1 MPQQQPLDLGTYRE
15 DSPIPLISSARLST
29 GEAQSKKTRPE
40 PQQQQ
45 QQQQQQQHHHHQQQ
59 QQQAQPPQQISMPAY
74 PNLGPVGFP
83 VAPLMSVAALVDAG
97 YSTSATAQVKP
108 PSNPASAFSM
118 GLATPRHPSDTPPLL
133 MSSVPVTCNP
143 IDRPVEIS
151 SRPLVIK
158 SEPGVEVTPPP
169 VEQDRVTAVSRSPP
183 VVAAPVVVV
192 KQEEVKVKQEPI
204 PTTQSNNSTWSNPG
218 SSSNATSSSSSSGA
232 KPAVHKLKKAWIQRH
247 TGMFFFIICRVWDL
261 LSFLIL
267 LLLVRVVKKQHQLI
281 KWFYLFFYIA

>member
-1 MPQQQPLDLGTYRE
+1 
-15 DSPIPLISSARLST
+15 
-29 GEAQSKKTRPE
+29 
-40 PQQQQ
+40 
-45 QQQQQQQHHHHQQQ
+45 
-59 QQQAQPPQQISMPAY
+59 MPAY

-218 SSSNATSSSSSSGA
+218 SSSNATSSSSIGA